1 MKISVILCTYNRCE
15 SLTDALRSIAD
26 SAMPS
31 FLDWEVVVVDN
42 NSTDKTRDVIQGYCS
57 RTASRFRYAF
67 EPRRG
72 LSNARNAGIREARGD
87 VLAFVDDD
95 VTVEPVWLHNLTAPL
110 MNHQWAGSGGRTL
123 PARPFTPPDWLPA
136 AWGGIL
142 GGLFDAGDQPCE
154 LKRSPY
160 GVNMAFR
167 KEMFEKYGRFRT
179 DLGVGP
185 NNPRVNEDTEFGRRL
200 LAAGERLFYEPS
212 AVVYHPILE
221 SRLRKDYFLAWWFD
235 YGRAEIREKGP
246 RPPIW
251 GIIPRHYFSIPAMI
265 MLRLPTTAFRW
276 LRTSEVRDRFRW
288 QCCTWVIAGCIVE
301 TYRLARKARR
311 PKVASQEAET
321 GCDARM

>member
-1 MKISVILCTYNRCE
+1 MKVSVILCTYNRCE
-15 SLTDALRSIAD
+15 NLADALRSIAD
-26 SAMPS
+26 SAMPNS
-31 FLDWEVVVVDN
+31 WDWEVIVVDN
-42 NSTDKTRDVIQGYCS
+42 KSTDKTRDVIHGYCARS
-57 RTASRFRYAF
+57 ASRFRYVF
-67 EPRRG
+67 EPRQG
-72 LSNARNAGIREARGD
+72 LSNARNAGVREARGD

-95 VTVEPVWLHNLTAPL
+95 VTVEPAWLRNLTAPL
-110 MNHQWAGSGGRTL
+110 MSRQWAGSGGRTL

-136 AWGGIL
+136 SWGGIL
-142 GGLFDAGDQPCE
+142 GGLFDAGDQACE

-167 KEMFEKYGRFRT
+167 KEMFEKYGGFRT

-221 SRLRKDYFLAWWFD
+221 NRLRKDYFLAWWFD

-251 GIIPRHYFSIPAMI
+251 GIIPRHCVSIPAMI
-265 MLRLPTTAFRW
+265 MLRLSTTAFRW
-276 LRTSEVRDRFRW
+276 LRTREVRERFRW
-288 QCCTWVIAGCIVE
+288 QCCTWVIAGCIAE
-301 TYRLARKARR
+301 TYRLARKVRR
-311 PKVASQEAET
+311 TKVASQKTEA
-321 GCDARM
+321 GCNARV